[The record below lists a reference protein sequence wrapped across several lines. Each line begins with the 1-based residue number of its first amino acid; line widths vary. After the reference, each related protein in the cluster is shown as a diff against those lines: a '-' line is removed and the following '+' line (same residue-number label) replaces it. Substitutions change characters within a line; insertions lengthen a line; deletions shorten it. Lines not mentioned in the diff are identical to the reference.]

1 LLGEYSGLPKE
12 VNYLVFASIF
22 PSLVI
27 GMFYTDISYFLSQ
40 VQGLSATFTGL
51 VIAVMGISM
60 VLASIPMGIA
70 ADKYGRKK
78 FLIIGNILASLII
91 AVFVLTTNPL
101 LLILAAVVEGISE
114 AAFNAS
120 SSALIAEKAGNE
132 KRTVAFALF
141 GFVSGIAMGVGSFM
155 VPLVIIFEIFGFT
168 SQEGHA
174 LLYIMLALISLASTA
189 IMLKITESKSLKK
202 TEGGLRHLLPNKS
215 RDVLIKY
222 VFANAIIAFGAGLV
236 VPLMSMWFGLR
247 YGITDAIS
255 VPIIG
260 ISNIVIGIATLAAPP
275 LARKIGLVRAIV
287 VTQGVSTIFMFAT
300 PISPEYISAS
310 FVYTIR
316 SFLMNM
322 ASPLQNSM
330 IMGLVAEDER
340 GTASGISGALWRL
353 PNAVSAI
360 VGAWLM
366 GLGLLAAPFFLA
378 GLLYIISIALFW
390 FYFRNTKMPEEI
402 SNINTTNY

>member
-1 LLGEYSGLPKE
+1 MLGEYRGLPKE

-40 VQGLSATFTGL
+40 VQGLSEFFTGL
-51 VIAVMGISM
+51 VISIMGISM

-78 FLIIGNILASLII
+78 LLIIGNILASIII

-114 AAFNAS
+114 AAFTAS
-120 SSALIAEKAGNE
+120 GSALIADKAGDE
-132 KRTVAFALF
+132 KRTVAFAFF

-168 SQEGHA
+168 SKEGHV
-174 LLYIMLALISLASTA
+174 LLYVMLALISLASTA

-202 TEGGLRHLLPNKS
+202 TEGGLRHLLPSKS

-236 VPLMSMWFGLR
+236 VPLMSMWFGYR

-310 FVYTIR
+310 IVYTIR

-340 GTASGISGALWRL
+340 GTAAGISGALWRL
-353 PNAVSAI
+353 PNAASVL
-360 VGAWLM
+360 VGGWLM

-378 GLLYIISIALFW
+378 GILYIISIALFW

-402 SNINTTNY
+402 SNINTTN

>member
-1 LLGEYSGLPKE
+1 LLGEYRGLPKE

-40 VQGLSATFTGL
+40 VQGLSEFFTGL
-51 VIAVMGISM
+51 VISIMGISM

-78 FLIIGNILASLII
+78 LLIIGNILASIII

-114 AAFNAS
+114 AAFTAS
-120 SSALIAEKAGNE
+120 GSALIADKAGDE
-132 KRTVAFALF
+132 KRTVAFAFF

-168 SQEGHA
+168 SKEGHV
-174 LLYIMLALISLASTA
+174 LLYVMLALISLASTA

-202 TEGGLRHLLPNKS
+202 TEGGLRHLLPSKS

-236 VPLMSMWFGLR
+236 VPLMSMWFGYR

-310 FVYTIR
+310 IVYTIR

-340 GTASGISGALWRL
+340 GTAAGISGALWRL
-353 PNAVSAI
+353 PNAASVL
-360 VGAWLM
+360 VGGWLM

-378 GLLYIISIALFW
+378 GILYIISIALFW

-402 SNINTTNY
+402 SNINTTN

>member
-1 LLGEYSGLPKE
+1 

-78 FLIIGNILASLII
+78 LLIIGNILASIII

-114 AAFNAS
+114 AAFTAS
-120 SSALIAEKAGNE
+120 GSALIADKAGDE
-132 KRTVAFALF
+132 KRTVAFAFF

-168 SQEGHA
+168 SKEGHV
-174 LLYIMLALISLASTA
+174 LLYVMLALISLASTA

-202 TEGGLRHLLPNKS
+202 TEGGLRHLLPSKS

-236 VPLMSMWFGLR
+236 VPLMSMWFGYR

-310 FVYTIR
+310 IVYTIR

-340 GTASGISGALWRL
+340 GTAAGISGALWRL
-353 PNAVSAI
+353 PNAASVL
-360 VGAWLM
+360 VGGWLM

-378 GLLYIISIALFW
+378 GILYIISIALFW

-402 SNINTTNY
+402 SNINTTN